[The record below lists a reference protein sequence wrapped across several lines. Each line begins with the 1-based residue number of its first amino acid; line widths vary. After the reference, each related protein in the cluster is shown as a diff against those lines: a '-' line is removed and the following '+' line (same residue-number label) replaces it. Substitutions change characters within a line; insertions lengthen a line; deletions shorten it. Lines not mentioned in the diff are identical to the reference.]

1 MPANCR
7 SDNRGHFVLHTRLAT
22 AAPYIRTSRSCRRNA
37 YKRWLFK
44 PQKGINHEAK
54 DGLLQGWQFEFKV
67 LKVRQAMWNRS
78 IPKEMNL
85 DIIQ

>member
-1 MPANCR
+1 MYDKHDAE
-7 SDNRGHFVLHTRLAT
+7 GHV
-22 AAPYIRTSRSCRRNA
+22 SVC
-37 YKRWLFK
+37 KRWLFK
-44 PQKGINHEAK
+44 QQKGINHEAK